1 MGPVPQ
7 RRCDNNFCPTRA
19 RDRKRFRRTRSLYQ
33 EDIRP
38 RGRKT
43 KANMHDEIGSSNKS
57 NNAEDESKRLLGQFF
72 TTTNPF
78 ANDRFLRWVKGVPK
92 FSRKT
97 VLLEPFAGSNNIVQM
112 IREFP
117 ELKKNEW
124 MCFDIQPVEPKANA
138 TFDGDGVFVPI
149 TSRDTI
155 ADMPEGYVVGIT
167 NPP

>member
-1 MGPVPQ
+1 M
-7 RRCDNNFCPTRA
+7 
-19 RDRKRFRRTRSLYQ
+19 KL
-33 EDIRP
+33 
-38 RGRKT
+38 KT
-43 KANMHDEIGSSNKS
+43 T
-57 NNAEDESKRLLGQFF
+57 L
-72 TTTNPF
+72 
-78 ANDRFLRWVKGVPK
+78 
-92 FSRKT
+92 T
-97 VLLEPFAGSNNIVQM
+97 VLIASLVLFTHSLSAA
-112 IREFP
+112 